1 MNTPPARSIPLA
13 HRLAPDQREGLLA
26 GIVAGKSLHTLSL
39 QAGMPVEAILRA
51 VVEADSE
58 LREAVRLARQ
68 AAADRMAEECVT
80 IADAASDH
88 PDDVA
93 HRRLRIET
101 RQKLARAWGPGTYG
115 DTSRHVLAGDASAP
129 IMLSDAERAARIA
142 AILASATPA
151 PDAPALP
158 MPQPQQGAD

>member
-1 MNTPPARSIPLA
+1 MNTPPARTIPLA
-13 HRLAPDQREGLLA
+13 HRLAPDQRESLLA
-26 GIVAGKSLHTLSL
+26 ALRAGKSPHAVSL
-39 QAGMPVEAILRA
+39 QPGMPSESTLYLAIA
-51 VVEADSE
+51 GDAEMV
-58 LREAVRLARQ
+58 EAVRIARA
-68 AAADRMAEECVT
+68 AAADRMAAECLD

-158 MPQPQQGAD
+158 MPQPQHGAD